1 MYNLC
6 WFKLYLLFWS
16 INSLCQNQL
25 NPLDYCKRITLG
37 SVLVLETLVDSCF
50 YLIITKCHTYMYVN
64 RFIQKYTDVIQI
76 HVYFVETPISA
87 QYRKHKIYNIFTVIY
102 KHFVSDKNHCMLS
115 MPINKLSMNAINCCK
130 TTDIWQELIFKQINN

>member
-1 MYNLC
+1 
-6 WFKLYLLFWS
+6 
-16 INSLCQNQL
+16 
-25 NPLDYCKRITLG
+25 
-37 SVLVLETLVDSCF
+37 
-50 YLIITKCHTYMYVN
+50 MYVN

-76 HVYFVETPISA
+76 HVYFVEKPISA

-130 TTDIWQELIFKQINN
+130 TTDIWQELIFKQINNELSSFLNFTFHIYITFGNVLDLEEATFHKKKNVL